1 MLTSLREQEVDPF
14 NVHGRPIVIYRTEP
28 TPLQVSD
35 LGSLNFM
42 TLVRH
47 CKLRSQQPERQRER
61 PYGHGHHALVVE
73 RRLKS
78 HAFNTFVPHHVR
90 FYNMK
95 RTIRRLR
102 RYYHSHTSSLIC
114 IGIIRNMFSRARLT
128 C

>member
-61 PYGHGHHALVVE
+61 PLDLTSTGGQLLYGPWQGSNLVG
-73 RRLKS
+73 
-78 HAFNTFVPHHVR
+78 
-90 FYNMK
+90 K
-95 RTIRRLR
+95 RK
-102 RYYHSHTSSLIC
+102 
-114 IGIIRNMFSRARLT
+114 
-128 C
+128 